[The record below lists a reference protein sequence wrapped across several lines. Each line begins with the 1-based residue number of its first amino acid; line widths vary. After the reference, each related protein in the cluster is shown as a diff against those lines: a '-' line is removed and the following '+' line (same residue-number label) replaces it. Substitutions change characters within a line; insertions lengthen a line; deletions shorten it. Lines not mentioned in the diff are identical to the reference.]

1 MPPPPPLRHRDKLA
15 MPAPPALMLPRATLK
30 ANRLLA
36 VMPDDALERL
46 LPDME
51 WVTLDAGDVL
61 YDQGIELTHLYFPG
75 DTIVTLLLKLEGRN
89 PTKVAVVGHE
99 GVIGVSAFMGGAP
112 PPGCAVVLCAGQAFK
127 IPVATL
133 QAEFDRAGPVM
144 RLLLR
149 YTQSLVT
156 QMAQTAVCNRHHVV
170 EQQLCSWLLAC
181 TERLKGRELAVTQ
194 EVIAG
199 VLGVRREGVT
209 EAAGA
214 LRELGL
220 IAYSRG
226 HISVVNHQG
235 VLARACECY
244 QVVKRE
250 TDRLL
255 PDRLAL

>member
-1 MPPPPPLRHRDKLA
+1 MATHPH
-15 MPAPPALMLPRATLK
+15 APLPRSAVQ

-36 VMPDDALERL
+36 VMPHDALERL
-46 LPDME
+46 LQVTE
-51 WVTLDAGDVL
+51 KVSWVSGDVL
-61 YDQGIELTHLYFPG
+61 YDADGDLKHVYFPA
-75 DTIVTLLLKLEGRN
+75 DVIVTLLLESSGR
-89 PTKVAVVGHE
+89 PTTKVAMVGRE
-99 GVIGVSAFMGGAP
+99 GMVGVSAFMGGAP
-112 PPGCAVVLCAGQAFK
+112 PPGRAVVLNNGYAFK
-127 IPVATL
+127 MPAAAL
-133 QAEFDRAGPVM
+133 KAEFDRNGPAM

-170 EQQLCSWLLAC
+170 EQQICSWLLTC
-181 TERLKGRELAVTQ
+181 MDRMKGRELAVTH

-199 VLGVRREGVT
+199 MLGVRREGIT
-209 EAAGA
+209 EAAGV

-226 HISVVNHQG
+226 HINVLDREG
-235 VLARACECY
+235 VQARACECY

-255 PDRLAL
+255 PDRPAS

>member
-1 MPPPPPLRHRDKLA
+1 
-15 MPAPPALMLPRATLK
+15 MPAPSSSCLTRASLQ

-36 VMPDDALERL
+36 VMPDDALGRL
-46 LPDME
+46 LPDIQI
-51 WVTLDAGDVL
+51 VTLNAGDVL
-61 YDQGIELTHLYFPG
+61 YDLHTDLTHLYFPANV
-75 DTIVTLLLKLEGRN
+75 IVTLLLQLEDR
-89 PTKVAVVGHE
+89 PATKVAVVGRE
-99 GVIGVSAFMGGAP
+99 GLVGVSAFMGGRP
-112 PPGCAVVLCAGQAFK
+112 PPGRAEVLSPGHAFQLPAASLK
-127 IPVATL
+127 
-133 QAEFDRAGPVM
+133 AEFERGGPVM

-170 EQQLCSWLLAC
+170 EQHLCTWLLTC
-181 TERLKGRELAVTQ
+181 TDRLEGHSLAATHDL
-194 EVIAG
+194 IAG
-199 VLGVRREGVT
+199 ILGVRREAVS

-214 LRELGL
+214 LRERGL

-226 HISVVNHQG
+226 HISVLDRGG

-255 PDRLAL
+255 PDRPAS

>member
-1 MPPPPPLRHRDKLA
+1 MS
-15 MPAPPALMLPRATLK
+15 PAPPPRFNVAEPAMTAAPVSRAAVQ

-36 VMPDDALERL
+36 VMPDDARDRL
-46 LPDME
+46 LPDM
-51 WVTLDAGDVL
+51 TLISLHAGDVL
-61 YDQGIELTHLYFPG
+61 YDQGSDLAHLYFPV
-75 DTIVTLLLKLEGRN
+75 DAIVTLLLKLEGRN
-89 PTKVAVVGHE
+89 ATKVAVVGHE
-99 GVIGVSAFMGGAP
+99 GVIGVSAFMGGTP
-112 PPGCAVVLCAGQAFK
+112 PPGSAVVLSPGHALK
-127 IPVATL
+127 IPAAML
-133 QAEFDRAGPVM
+133 QAEFDRMGPVM

-170 EQQLCSWLLAC
+170 EQQICSWLLTC
-181 TERLKGRELAVTQ
+181 MDRMKGRELAVTH

-199 VLGVRREGVT
+199 MLGVRREGIT
-209 EAAGA
+209 EAAGV

-226 HISVVNHQG
+226 HINVLDREG
-235 VLARACECY
+235 VQARACECY

-255 PDRLAL
+255 PDRPAS